1 MERIKVKL
9 KNIAGDK
16 FLDVPNYETP
26 GSAGVDLRASLLRD
40 IVLQPSETVKVSTGW
55 AIQLPDSQAVGLV
68 FARSG
73 LAANFGVALANGVG
87 VIDSDYR
94 GEIQVLISNNGPE
107 PYIIHHGD
115 RIAQMVFLPV
125 MRAEFE
131 VVEDLVD
138 TLRGKGGFGST
149 GLL

>member
-1 MERIKVKL
+1 MERIKVKM
-9 KNIAGDK
+9 KNISGDK
-16 FLDVPNYETP
+16 LNVVPKYETL
-26 GSAGVDLRASLLRD
+26 GSAGVDLRASLEQE
-40 IVLQPSETVKVSTGW
+40 IVLLAGETVKVPTGW
-55 AIQLPDSQAVGLV
+55 AIQLPDSQVVALV

-73 LAANFGVALANGVG
+73 LAANYGVALANGVG

-94 GEIQVLISNNGPE
+94 GEIQILISNNSSE

-115 RIAQMVFLPV
+115 RIAQLLFMPV

-131 VVEDLVD
+131 IVEDLEE

-149 GLL
+149 G

>member
-1 MERIKVKL
+1 M
-9 KNIAGDK
+9 
-16 FLDVPNYETP
+16 
-26 GSAGVDLRASLLRD
+26 RASLEQE
-40 IVLQPSETVKVSTGW
+40 IVLLAGETVKVPTGW
-55 AIQLPDSQAVGLV
+55 AIQLPDSQVVALV

-73 LAANFGVALANGVG
+73 LAANYGVALANGVG

-94 GEIQVLISNNGPE
+94 GEIQILISNNSSE

-115 RIAQMVFLPV
+115 RIAQLLFMPV

-131 VVEDLVD
+131 IVEDLEE

-149 GLL
+149 G

>member
-9 KNIAGDK
+9 KNVSGDE
-16 FLDVPNYETP
+16 LREVPKYETP
-26 GSAGVDLRASLLRD
+26 GAAGVDLRACLAQE
-40 IVLQPSETVKVSTGW
+40 IILQPSETVKIPTGW
-55 AIQLPDSQAVGLV
+55 AMQLPDSQVVALV

-73 LAANFGVALANGVG
+73 LAANYGVALANGVG

-94 GEIQVLISNNGPE
+94 GEIQILMSNTGPE
-107 PYIIHHGD
+107 PFTIHHGD
-115 RIAQMVFLPV
+115 RIAQLLFMPV

-131 VVEDLVD
+131 VVEDLVE

-149 GLL
+149 G